1 MSKVFISGSIAI
13 KKLPNDVIHSL
24 QRIIDNNLEVLV
36 GDANGID
43 KLIQNYFKTNNY
55 YNVCVYSVYERPRN
69 LCSSKFKIKSVDAC
83 SSIKKERERQI
94 FKDSQMTS
102 DSDYS
107 FIIWDGKSKGSYKN
121 ILRAIEQKKKSKVYL
136 SKIEQFLEQKKI
148 NKNEIDFIFRKNNG
162 YSAKEIIEYFNN
174 EGKEYF
180 NNTRQLNKYL
190 LDNKVIEKQDKAYIP
205 LTHEELFIIEKYRGK
220 VSGIK
225 FNDKFID
232 WIDDKM
238 RRFDFNQGNKQASLF
253 G

>member
-36 GDANGID
+36 GDADGID

-55 YNVCVYSVYERPRN
+55 YNVCVYSIYERPRN

-83 SSIKKERERQI
+83 NSIKKERERQI
-94 FKDSQMTS
+94 VKDEKMTD

-107 FIIWDGKSKGSYKN
+107 LIIWDGKSKGSHKN
-121 ILRAIEQKKKSKVYL
+121 ILRAIEQNKKSRVYL
-136 SKIEQFLEQKKI
+136 LQVEQFLEQKKI
-148 NKNEIDFIFRKNNG
+148 NKNEIDFIFRENNG
-162 YSAKEIIEYFNN
+162 YSAKEIIEYFSN
-174 EGKEYF
+174 EGKECF
-180 NNTRQLNKYL
+180 ANTRQLNKYL
-190 LDNKVIEKQDKAYIP
+190 LDNKIIEKQDKVYIP
-205 LTHEELFIIEKYRGK
+205 LTHNELFIIEKYRGK

-225 FNDKFID
+225 FTDKFID
-232 WIDDKM
+232 WLDDKM
-238 RRFDFNQGNKQASLF
+238 KHFDFYQSNQQVSLF